1 MCKPHDRLNS
11 TNMAS
16 PAFSLSPSTSNPPQN
31 STILITGGA
40 SGIGLATALHL
51 HTPSYNNNIVVL
63 DRAPSPPPV
72 AELTS
77 SSRFLYIQSDVT
89 SWQSQR
95 SAFAQAASHFNH
107 LDHIFVNAGV
117 AEIGEQLFT
126 DHLSPSGE
134 LAEPDRTTID
144 IDIRA
149 VGDTL
154 KLAIHHLRRKDNNT
168 GSGSGKGQS
177 GTIVMTAS
185 LAGYLASAGAPLY
198 SAAKHGVVGYLR
210 ALKSDCAKVGIS
222 LSVIAPGITLTPII
236 LGRRE
241 GQSLQA
247 WGEDMQSR
255 GVPINDAE
263 TVALTVGFI
272 MGLGVKGNGTGFL
285 IQGNRVQELE
295 AGIARTRE
303 QWMGREMLEL
313 FRGGRGAPL
322 FPNKL

>member
-1 MCKPHDRLNS
+1 
-11 TNMAS
+11 MAS
-16 PAFSLSPSTSNPPQN
+16 PAFSLSPSTVNPPRN

-40 SGIGLATALHL
+40 SGIGLATALYL
-51 HTPSYNNNIVVL
+51 HTLSYNNNIVVL

-72 AELTS
+72 SELTS

-134 LAEPDRTTID
+134 LAEPGRTTID

-154 KLAIHHLRRKDNNT
+154 KLAIHHLRRKPDNPKAN
-168 GSGSGKGQS
+168 GSGAGRG

-247 WGEDMQSR
+247 WGEDMRGR

-263 TVALTVGFI
+263 TVALTVGFA
-272 MGLGVKGNGTGFL
+272 MGLGVKGSGSGFL

>member
-1 MCKPHDRLNS
+1 
-11 TNMAS
+11 MAS
-16 PAFSLSPSTSNPPQN
+16 AAFSLSPTTANRPQH

-40 SGIGLATALHL
+40 SGIGLATALYL
-51 HTPSYNNNIVVL
+51 HTPKYSNNVVVL
-63 DRAPSPPPV
+63 DRAQSPPPV
-72 AELTS
+72 PELTN
-77 SSRFLYIQSDVT
+77 SSRFLYIQCDVT

-95 SAFAQAASHFNH
+95 AAFAQAANHFSH
-107 LDHIFVNAGV
+107 LDHVFVNAGV

-126 DHLSPSGE
+126 DHRDSVGE
-134 LAEPDRTTID
+134 LAEPDRKTID

-154 KLAIHHLRRKDNNT
+154 KLAIYHLRRNDNKK
-168 GSGSGKGQS
+168 GSGKGQGGS
-177 GTIVMTAS
+177 IVMTAS

-210 ALKSDCAKVGIS
+210 ALKGDCAKVGIS
-222 LSVIAPGITLTPII
+222 LSVIAPGITLTNII
-236 LGRRE
+236 LGRQE

-247 WGEDMQSR
+247 WGEEMQKR

-263 TVALTVGFI
+263 TVALTVAHL
-272 MGLGVKGNGTGFL
+272 MGLGMQANGNGYL

-295 AGIARTRE
+295 GGIARTRE
-303 QWMGREMLEL
+303 QWMGREMLDL
-313 FRGGRGAPL
+313 FRGGRNAPL